1 MLLATL
7 LASAS
12 LQLQPQGPGQADLRL
27 CFAPASPALRFELLV
42 IAQGPA
48 GRSQSRQSGT
58 ADTDCPVR
66 NRLSLPAASHVE
78 ARLRWW
84 VDGVEQEPVTAEL
97 SL

>member
-12 LQLQPQGPGQADLRL
+12 LQLQPQAPGQADLRL
-27 CFAPASPALRFELLV
+27 CFTPASPALRFELLV

-66 NRLSLPAASHVE
+66 SRLQLPASSKVE

-84 VDGVEQEPVTAEL
+84 VEGVEQEPVMAKV